1 MNYIKFLCFICLTF
15 TLHAQAQSR
24 PQATTSVSRYIVNK
38 LVTVDDE
45 VFTSSNVKE
54 VNVVPVGFIGIE
66 VSSVVL
72 KTDRVILQNEIKD
85 VDLIVLPRGFGSVP
99 TVIMP
104 GVDLSIEI
112 SRTGINSGGG

>member
-15 TLHAQAQSR
+15 SLHAQAQSR
-24 PQATTSVSRYIVNK
+24 AQATTSQARYIVNK

-54 VNVVPVGFIGIE
+54 VSVAPVGFVGVE
-66 VSSVVL
+66 VISVVL
-72 KTDRVILQNEIKD
+72 KSDRQILQNEIKD
-85 VDLIVLPRGFGSVP
+85 VDLIVLPRGFGSIP
-99 TVIMP
+99 TVMMP